1 MQTVTFTQLYTHLSN
16 FSSFFP
22 FFLFPHFTQCHSS
35 FSFLLCPSLTMPSEF
50 SFFSF
55 FDPFS
60 FKQHCLLPFQIPL
73 FPVLITSLSLCML
86 AISLYI
92 SLSVLL
98 CVIFSLFLCLSVL
111 SAMWLKG
118 HVCVVCRLNK
128 QCAASWWSLMRY
140 GALLRSEE
148 HTHTH
153 TCEMHT
159 CTLTPHTYIDLSSLI
174 LFFIYLACSLSLSH
188 THAHTQPDSP
198 STRPSWPHS
207 SSYWSRQRHP

>member
-22 FFLFPHFTQCHSS
+22 FLLFPHFTQCHSS

-153 TCEMHT
+153 AYLRNAHLYPHPTHIHWPVFSYFILYLSCLLSVFVTHT
-159 CTLTPHTYIDLSSLI
+159 CTHT
-174 LFFIYLACSLSLSH
+174 AWLSLH
-188 THAHTQPDSP
+188 SP
-198 STRPSWPHS
+198 LLTT
-207 SSYWSRQRHP
+207 